1 MNGLTIFDIDETL
14 FKTKA
19 LINVN
24 CNGWLVRRLDN
35 QEFNTYELGPGESY
49 DFCEFRSAEVFNKT
63 SEPINRMIAK
73 LNAIVKNAKKVGSK
87 VIIVTARADFDDKKL
102 FLETFREQGIDIDSI
117 YVERA
122 GNVGGESSAENK
134 RVIIKRYLDEGTY
147 SRTRLY
153 DDATSN
159 LDMFLDLANEYP
171 EIDFEAHFVTH
182 EGTTRRYR

>member
-1 MNGLTIFDIDETL
+1 
-14 FKTKA
+14 
-19 LINVN
+19 
-24 CNGWLVRRLDN
+24 
-35 QEFNTYELGPGESY
+35 
-49 DFCEFRSAEVFNKT
+49 
-63 SEPINRMIAK
+63 MIAK

-87 VIIVTARADFDDKKL
+87 VIIVTARADFDDKEL

-159 LDMFLDLANEYP
+159 LDMFLDLATEYP

>member
-73 LNAIVKNAKKVGSK
+73 LNAIVKKKESDESHGSMHLGKEPK
-87 VIIVTARADFDDKKL
+87 VTKGK
-102 FLETFREQGIDIDSI
+102 Q
-117 YVERA
+117 
-122 GNVGGESSAENK
+122 
-134 RVIIKRYLDEGTY
+134 
-147 SRTRLY
+147 
-153 DDATSN
+153 
-159 LDMFLDLANEYP
+159 
-171 EIDFEAHFVTH
+171 
-182 EGTTRRYR
+182 